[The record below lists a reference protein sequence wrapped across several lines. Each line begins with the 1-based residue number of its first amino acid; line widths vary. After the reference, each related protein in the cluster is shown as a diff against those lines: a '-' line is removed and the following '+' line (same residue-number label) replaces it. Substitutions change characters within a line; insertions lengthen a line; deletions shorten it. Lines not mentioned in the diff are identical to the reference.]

1 MTNNI
6 SLIKLTG
13 IHCIKKNAL
22 FTILVKKTLFVK
34 NTVHI
39 TIINKNLYIKK
50 QNIIHTAKKYT
61 SG

>member
-13 IHCIKKNAL
+13 IHCLKKNAL

-39 TIINKNLYIKK
+39 TIIKNLYIKK

>member
-1 MTNNI
+1 M
-6 SLIKLTG
+6 IKLTG
-13 IHCIKKNAL
+13 IHCLKKNAL

-39 TIINKNLYIKK
+39 TIIKNLYIKK

>member
-39 TIINKNLYIKK
+39 TIIKNLYLKK